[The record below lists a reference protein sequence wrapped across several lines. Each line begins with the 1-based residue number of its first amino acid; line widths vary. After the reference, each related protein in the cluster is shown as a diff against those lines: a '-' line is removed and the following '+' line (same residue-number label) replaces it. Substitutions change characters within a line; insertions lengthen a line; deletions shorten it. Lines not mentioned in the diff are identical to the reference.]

1 MNRNSKKS
9 IQLKWNTMHC
19 YQIQI
24 TSKHPNA
31 LDNNEIHCTSTF
43 ATYWHE
49 VLSSTIQE
57 TPPIQIWL
65 SNRLLFMLLFT
76 SKWCNSFLC
85 DALAFNF
92 LECFE
97 WLPTTE
103 ENETHCSSCWWL
115 FWGWLVWTIVLL
127 VAVNILQ
134 KFIIFRN
141 FTLLKISN
149 AWRRKLLW
157 LFSSKI
163 PINNH
168 PYDYYDQFINDTK
181 FDKYDFFD
189 QFINDNNDPYYY
201 YDLPLTLNL
210 SYFPVSFPE
219 SSTRDPYLG
228 ETLLWNEKS
237 WIIFRLGHYFN
248 RFRLINMR
256 FWETFGARRLECK
269 AVNVHEIW
277 AREGSTKK
285 RLRDWGGA
293 LKVSSADQH
302 QLLKSRNQQILMRSR
317 WILGT
322 STSICICTYAS
333 C

>member
-1 MNRNSKKS
+1 
-9 IQLKWNTMHC
+9 MHC

-31 LDNNEIHCTSTF
+31 LDNNEIHYTSTF

-65 SNRLLFMLLFT
+65 SNRLLFMLLYCM
-76 SKWCNSFLC
+76 WCNSFLC
-85 DALAFNF
+85 NALAFNF

-141 FTLLKISN
+141 FILLKISN
-149 AWRRKLLW
+149 AWRWKLLW

-168 PYDYYDQFINDTK
+168 PYDYYNQFINDTN
-181 FDKYDFFD
+181 DLYD
-189 QFINDNNDPYYY
+189 Y
-201 YDLPLTLNL
+201 
-210 SYFPVSFPE
+210 
-219 SSTRDPYLG
+219 
-228 ETLLWNEKS
+228 
-237 WIIFRLGHYFN
+237 
-248 RFRLINMR
+248 
-256 FWETFGARRLECK
+256 
-269 AVNVHEIW
+269 
-277 AREGSTKK
+277 
-285 RLRDWGGA
+285 
-293 LKVSSADQH
+293 
-302 QLLKSRNQQILMRSR
+302 
-317 WILGT
+317 
-322 STSICICTYAS
+322 
-333 C
+333 